1 MIITCPHCQT
11 KYQVTYEAI
20 GSAGRKVQCAH
31 CQQAW
36 QQRPLSKPD
45 TPEQKQAFEAIAEDG
60 LDEAMQAEESAV
72 AAELA
77 QRLELEKQAAA
88 GRVDPALVR
97 KRQKAFTRRQTA
109 MAADLPLARLRRTL
123 RVVGFVLVAAI
134 VATAY
139 FGRVMVVER
148 FPAMAG
154 VYEAVG
160 LGVNVVGLDFSNASS
175 MRTLQ
180 DGKEVLVVSAQI
192 VGLEPEPVLV
202 PAVVVTL
209 IDVHGHGIYEWSV
222 APAVRDLMAGERS
235 SFDTQLTLPPG
246 EAERVRLTFAGG
258 QGMPIISAEAHATL
272 GLSEAPVGAVA
283 ETHEPAGHD
292 AAAPEH
298 GSATENAAPAASDH
312 PTPEQH

>member
-72 AAELA
+72 AAEVA

-123 RVVGFVLVAAI
+123 RVVGLVLLAAV

-154 VYEAVG
+154 IYEAVG
-160 LGVNVVGLDFSNASS
+160 LGVNVVGLEFSNASS
-175 MRTLQ
+175 MRTLR

-192 VGLEPEPVLV
+192 VGLEPEPVQV

-222 APAVRDLMAGERS
+222 TPAVRDLMAGERS

-246 EAERVRLTFAGG
+246 AAERVRLTFAGG
-258 QGMPIISAEAHATL
+258 QGMPIISAEAHAAL
-272 GLSEAPVGAVA
+272 GLSEAPAGAAA

-312 PTPEQH
+312 STPEQH